1 MMAEEAG
8 KVSCK
13 QTELI
18 LCHDSKLGLY
28 CNCDRK
34 PLKPFKQGGNPVCI
48 LKTSLGL
55 QCRIRVLG
63 GPE

>member
-1 MMAEEAG
+1 MEAG

-55 QCRIRVLG
+55 QCRI
-63 GPE
+63 